1 MTRHNLKSSTT
12 NQAILF
18 MITTLFMFSVM
29 DIIAK
34 YLNNNYETFQIV
46 WARYTS
52 QTVLAFL
59 FLAPRLK
66 ILFPSLFSSIYF

>member
-34 YLNNNYETFQIV
+34 YLNDNYETFQIV
-46 WARYTS
+46 
-52 QTVLAFL
+52 
-59 FLAPRLK
+59 
-66 ILFPSLFSSIYF
+66 